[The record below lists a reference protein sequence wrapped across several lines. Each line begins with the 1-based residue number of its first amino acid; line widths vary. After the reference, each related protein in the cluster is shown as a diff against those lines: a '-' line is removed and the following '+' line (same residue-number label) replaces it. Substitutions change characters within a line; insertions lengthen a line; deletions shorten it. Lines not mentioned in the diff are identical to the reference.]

1 MPKILEHVREQLLT
15 EVRQQIEQHG
25 YAQTTIRSVA
35 RACGVGVGTVY
46 NYFPSKDMLIAAAV
60 ADDWYASRERF
71 LSPVSDDP
79 RNMLYQIY
87 EMLHTFSDEHH
98 TLFTDPDAA
107 KVFSSIF
114 SERHAQLRDQLADW
128 LLPICKNDQ
137 NPEFLSRFLA
147 ESLLTWTMEGISFAE
162 LFPVL
167 EKILSIKET
176 DHE

>member
-71 LSPVSDDP
+71 LSPVSDYP
-79 RNMLYQIY
+79 RNMLYKIY
-87 EMLHTFSDEHH
+87 
-98 TLFTDPDAA
+98 
-107 KVFSSIF
+107 
-114 SERHAQLRDQLADW
+114 
-128 LLPICKNDQ
+128 
-137 NPEFLSRFLA
+137 
-147 ESLLTWTMEGISFAE
+147 
-162 LFPVL
+162 
-167 EKILSIKET
+167 
-176 DHE
+176 